1 MSNNKKSNMYGII
14 QLVILELIQTF
25 LLCVSQTSVK
35 VAMSHTGQ
43 FSMTWKYFGDM
54 LINWPM
60 ALAAVSAIVA
70 MAMWFYMLKHW
81 DLSLAYPMQS
91 IAYIWGMLASAVFLH
106 ETIVPSRWIGVVLIM
121 AGVCVMVIK

>member
-1 MSNNKKSNMYGII
+1 MNGTFGTI

-25 LLCVSQTSVK
+25 LLCVSQTAVK
-35 VAMSHTGQ
+35 VAMSHTGP
-43 FSMTWKYFGDM
+43 FNWSWKYFGSM
-54 LINWPM
+54 FINFPM
-60 ALAAVSAIVA
+60 ILAGICAIVA

-91 IAYIWGMLASAVFLH
+91 IAYIWGMLASAWFLH

-121 AGVCVMVIK
+121 AGVCIMVIK